1 MTAQFLEVLPALFR
15 GPERALSRKA
25 LVTMASQP
33 PLSWTK
39 PSPERALS
47 RKALVTARW
56 CRNRPLGRYASRK
69 GTQPKGIGDLR
80 SGCVSFSFFVLVPK
94 GPPAEEHWSSR
105 MGSLRMIVGPLT
117 LSKRMNQRTCWHIA
131 PGDDVGHQVRLIAKK
146 KNPRSADC
154 FFPPAPRPAPNQPAR
169 RRISPATER
178 RGWHEPNHKL

>member
-1 MTAQFLEVLPALFR
+1 MDST
-15 GPERALSRKA
+15 RARLASRKGTQPKGIGDLNPNVA
-25 LVTMASQP
+25 CFAHLV
-33 PLSWTK
+33 
-39 PSPERALS
+39 S
-47 RKALVTARW
+47 RKGTQPKGIGDAAISANTLSA
-56 CRNRPLGRYASRK
+56 NIESRK